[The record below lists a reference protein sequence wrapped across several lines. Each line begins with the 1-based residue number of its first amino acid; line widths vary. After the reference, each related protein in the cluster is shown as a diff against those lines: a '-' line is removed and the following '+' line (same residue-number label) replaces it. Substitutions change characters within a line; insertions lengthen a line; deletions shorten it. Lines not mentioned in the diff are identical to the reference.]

1 MADKQPLTGSSAEGA
16 IAENKETPVAL
27 APNRPRTST
36 SMQAEERDLTLA
48 SGRGLEVDVSAG
60 LSLQRAGT
68 SSIRRRGLEGEDT
81 VPETR
86 RRGGQFPRDLEILKL
101 PAVA

>member
-1 MADKQPLTGSSAEGA
+1 
-16 IAENKETPVAL
+16 
-27 APNRPRTST
+27 
-36 SMQAEERDLTLA
+36 
-48 SGRGLEVDVSAG
+48 
-60 LSLQRAGT
+60 
-68 SSIRRRGLEGEDT
+68 LEGEDT